1 MSSEINITVLELLSS
16 KICHDLIS
24 PVGAVANGVEFL
36 EEMGADAG
44 QDVTDLIA
52 YSAKQS
58 SSKLQAFRMAYGAG
72 GADSGI
78 KPEDVHKILGGLIE
92 LDGKVTQNWDPYAP
106 IGPEYERPPALGKIL
121 MLCFLT
127 CIEALPKGG
136 EITATPEGTEM
147 LTITAKG
154 SDAGLKPLS
163 LKTLQGDMAI
173 DGLDPKLVHGY
184 MVNHAA
190 STYGYGITC
199 TSNENDMFSLNL
211 QLPA

>member
-1 MSSEINITVLELLSS
+1 MSEINITVLELLSS

-44 QDVTDLIA
+44 SDVTDLIA

-78 KPEDVHKILGGLIE
+78 KPEDVHKLFGSLIE
-92 LDGKVTQNWDPYAP
+92 LDGKITQNWDPYAP
-106 IGPEYERPPALGKIL
+106 IGPEYERPPALGKVM

-136 EITATPEGTEM
+136 EVTVTPEGSEM

-154 SDAGLKPLS
+154 ADAGLKPLS
-163 LKTLQGDMAI
+163 LKALNGDMTVE
-173 DGLDPKLVHGY
+173 GLDPKLVHGY
-184 MVNHAA
+184 MVNHVAT
-190 STYGYGITC
+190 SYGYEINC
-199 TSNENDMFSLNL
+199 TSNDDGVFSLSL

>member
-1 MSSEINITVLELLSS
+1 MSEINITVLELLAS

-44 QDVTDLIA
+44 SDVTDLIA

-58 SSKLQAFRMAYGAG
+58 SSKLQAYRMAYGAG

-78 KPEDVHKILGGLIE
+78 KPEDVHKLLGGLIE
-92 LDGKVTQNWDPYAP
+92 LDGKITQNWDPYAP
-106 IGPEYERPPALGKIL
+106 IGPEYERPPALGKIM
-121 MLCFLT
+121 MLCFLS

-136 EITATPEGTEM
+136 EITVMPQGTDM

-154 SDAGLKPLS
+154 EDAGLKPLS
-163 LKTLQGDMAI
+163 LKTLHGEMPI

-184 MVNHAA
+184 MVNHVAGN
-190 STYGYGITC
+190 YGYEITC
-199 TSNENDMFSLNL
+199 VSNEDGTFSLSL
-211 QLPA
+211 KLPS